1 MTAVAKPVREVVAA
15 LITRCVNT
23 DSLITALESIHNL
36 DLGIGVPIT
45 FGPSDHDGSHKVWG
59 TALDKS
65 GQYQILD
72 LD

>member
-1 MTAVAKPVREVVAA
+1 MTALAKPMREVGAA
-15 LITRCVNT
+15 ILTRSVST
-23 DSLITALESIHNL
+23 DSLIAALESIHDL